1 MNVLWLAPYPFAPAI
16 HGGRIRLANL
26 VRQTVERGHHV
37 EVWDVSEEDWEAG
50 AVADGVVVRW
60 LEARRRDGW
69 RAKLAALASRLP
81 EEAWRAAHPSVARAL
96 DAVAAGAFDVAVLE
110 QAHLGAHA
118 DRLGELGIPWV
129 LDAQNIESL
138 LTRQLARGAARV
150 VHRARLAADAAKYAR
165 LERRLFAS
173 AAMVAVASEQDAVRA
188 RAIAPDARVEVHRSG
203 VDLEFFE
210 WTDHSPGAG
219 ARLVMTGTLGYPPNL
234 DAALWTHDA
243 LLPAIRAAVPHAAVS
258 LVGHSAPE
266 PLTRLHDPAAG
277 FTVVGQVPDVRPH
290 LADSDI
296 FLIPLRAGSGTRL
309 KAVEALAAGIPI
321 VSTALGVEGLGLV
334 ERGLVLLAER
344 PDEFAAAVARL
355 VGDEELRRKLSL
367 EGRAYVE
374 REFDWRRIG
383 DGWVAALERV
393 ARSSTRGLPE

>member
-1 MNVLWLAPYPFAPAI
+1 
-16 HGGRIRLANL
+16 
-26 VRQTVERGHHV
+26 
-37 EVWDVSEEDWEAG
+37 
-50 AVADGVVVRW
+50 
-60 LEARRRDGW
+60 
-69 RAKLAALASRLP
+69 
-81 EEAWRAAHPSVARAL
+81 
-96 DAVAAGAFDVAVLE
+96 
-110 QAHLGAHA
+110 
-118 DRLGELGIPWV
+118 V

-138 LTRQLARGAARV
+138 LTRQLARGAARAIQ
-150 VHRARLAADAAKYAR
+150 RARLAVDAVKYGR
-165 LERRLFAS
+165 LERHLFAS
-173 AAMVAVASEQDAVRA
+173 AAMVAVASEQDATRA
-188 RAIAPDARVEVHRSG
+188 RAMAPGALVEVHRSG

-210 WTDHSPGAG
+210 WTDHSSGDG

-243 LLPAIRAAVPHAAVS
+243 LLPAIRVAVPGAAVS

-266 PLTRLHDPAAG
+266 QLTRLHDPTAG
-277 FTVVGQVPDVRPH
+277 FTVVGQVPDVRPY
-290 LADSDI
+290 LADADI
-296 FLIPLRAGSGTRL
+296 FLMPLRAGSGTRL

-355 VGDEELRRKLSL
+355 VRDEGLRRRLSL

-393 ARSSTRGLPE
+393 ARSPVGGLLE

>member
-26 VRQTVERGHHV
+26 VRQTVERGHRV
-37 EVWDVSEEDWEAG
+37 EVWNVSEDDWEAG
-50 AVADGVVVRW
+50 AVPDGVVVRW

-69 RAKLAALASRLP
+69 RAKLAALASPLP

-138 LTRQLARGAARV
+138 LTRQLARGAARA

-188 RAIAPDARVEVHRSG
+188 RAIAPGARVEVHRSG

-210 WTDHSPGAG
+210 WTDHSAGAG

-243 LLPAIRAAVPHAAVS
+243 LLPAIRAALPHAVVS

-266 PLTRLHDPAAG
+266 QLTRLHDPAAG
-277 FTVVGQVPDVRPH
+277 FTVVGQVPDVRPY

>member
-1 MNVLWLAPYPFAPAI
+1 MNVLWLAPYPFAPTI

-26 VRQTVERGHHV
+26 FRQTVDHGHRV
-37 EVWDVSEEDWEAG
+37 QVWNVSDEDWEAG
-50 AVADGVVVRW
+50 AVPEGVVARW
-60 LEARRRDGW
+60 LHARGRAGW
-69 RAKLAALASRLP
+69 RAKLAALASPLP

-118 DRLGELGIPWV
+118 DRLRQMRIPWV

-150 VHRARLAADAAKYAR
+150 VHRARLAADAAKFAR

-173 AAMVAVASEQDAVRA
+173 ASMVAVASEQDAARA
-188 RAIAPDARVEVHRSG
+188 RTMAPGAQIEVYRSG
-203 VDLEFFE
+203 VDLGFFE
-210 WTDHSPGAG
+210 WTDHSSVAG

-243 LLPAIRAAVPHAAVS
+243 LLPAIRAAVPDAAVS
-258 LVGHSAPE
+258 LVGHSAPDQ
-266 PLTRLHDPAAG
+266 LTRLHDPAAG
-277 FTVVGQVPDVRPH
+277 FTVVGQVPDVRPY
-290 LADSDI
+290 LADADI
-296 FLIPLRAGSGTRL
+296 FLMPLRAGSGTRL

-344 PDEFAAAVARL
+344 PDEFAAAVSRL
-355 VGDEELRRKLSL
+355 VGDAELRRKLSV

-393 ARSSTRGLPE
+393 ARSSARGLPE

>member
-26 VRQTVERGHHV
+26 VRQTVDHGHRV
-37 EVWDVSEEDWEAG
+37 EVWNVSEEDWDAG
-50 AVADGVVVRW
+50 AVPDGVIVRW
-60 LEARRRDGW
+60 LPARRRDGW
-69 RAKLAALASRLP
+69 RAKLAALASPLP
-81 EEAWRAAHPSVARAL
+81 EEAWRAAHPSVAQAL
-96 DAVAAGAFDVAVLE
+96 DTVAQGAFDVAIVE

-118 DRLGELGIPWV
+118 DRLGQLSIPLV

-138 LTRQLARGAARV
+138 LTRQLARGAARAA
-150 VHRARLAADAAKYAR
+150 HRARLAADAAKYAR

-173 AAMVAVASEQDAVRA
+173 AAMVAVTSEQDAARA
-188 RAIAPDARVEVHRSG
+188 RAMAPGAHVEVHRSG

-210 WTDHSPGAG
+210 WTDHSSAAG
-219 ARLVMTGTLGYPPNL
+219 ARMVMTGTLGYPPNL

-243 LLPAIRAAVPHAAVS
+243 VLPAIRAAVPGATVS
-258 LVGHSAPE
+258 LVGHSAPDQ
-266 PLTRLHDPAAG
+266 LRRLHAPSAG
-277 FTVVGQVPDVRPH
+277 FTVVGQVPDVRPY
-290 LADSDI
+290 LADADT
-296 FLIPLRAGSGTRL
+296 FLMPLRAGSGTRL

-355 VGDEELRRKLSL
+355 VSDEELRRRLSL

-393 ARSSTRGLPE
+393 ARSPTGGLPE